1 MKKKNKIIT
10 LIITGLML
18 SCSCFVPGSGAF
30 AIGQS
35 PAFDGYKLND
45 EERRAEITEAVSSEL
60 NKLLPKTGDAYKS
73 TLVYEKLHTNYK
85 DVGYPSIN
93 DGNNEGI
100 TKENKIDVNSLK
112 KPITEPSKRALA
124 EQVRYYQFN
133 FTNGLHYTGI
143 DPQDGHTQDVT
154 AKSKLNFFD
163 YVNLIDSIKNNPSY
177 SKAVREKKLTVV
189 EEDLQ
194 SAIDLL
200 YGGNKF
206 NNNLK
211 ALDGIKSVSIPFNYN
226 KYSYLQLL
234 AAYNKDDAI
243 NATLSYYSE
252 IIDTLNTIRLYS
264 AGVRQGREVS
274 LNTAVLSDKL
284 NKKYNIVQEKLIE
297 PIAEVVD
304 RDYKEKAALKA
315 GESLEKDQLA
325 KEFGTNKP
333 SGGE

>member
-1 MKKKNKIIT
+1 MMLKKKSFT
-10 LIITGLML
+10 LITTAIII
-18 SCSCFVPGSGAF
+18 A
-30 AIGQS
+30 AIGGVRSSAIGHS
-35 PAFDGYKLND
+35 PAFEGYKIND
-45 EERRAEITEAVSSEL
+45 EERRAEITKAVSGEL
-60 NKLLPKTGDAYKS
+60 NKILPLTNEAYKN
-73 TLVYEKLHTNYK
+73 TMIHEKLHTNYQ

-100 TKENKIDVNSLK
+100 TEENKIDVNSLK

-124 EQVRYYQFN
+124 EQVRFYQFN

-143 DPQDGHTQDVT
+143 DPNDGHTQDLE
-154 AKSKLNFFD
+154 ASNKLNFFD
-163 YVNLIDSIKNNPSY
+163 YVNLIESIRDNPSY
-177 SKAVREKKLTVV
+177 SKSVKEKKLTVV

-194 SAIDLL
+194 ASIDLL

-211 ALDGIKSVSIPFNYN
+211 ALDQIKTVSIPFNYN

-264 AGVRQGREVS
+264 AGVRQGKDVS
-274 LNTAVLSDKL
+274 LNTAVLADKL

-297 PIAEVVD
+297 PIAKVVD
-304 RDYKEKAALKA
+304 RDYKEQEALKA
-315 GESLEKDQLA
+315 GESLEKEQLS
-325 KEFGTNKP
+325 KEFKTIK
-333 SGGE
+333 E

>member
-1 MKKKNKIIT
+1 MLKKKSFT
-10 LIITGLML
+10 LIATAIIIVLIGGVR
-18 SCSCFVPGSGAF
+18 SS
-30 AIGQS
+30 AIGHS
-35 PAFDGYKLND
+35 PAFEGYKIND
-45 EERRAEITEAVSSEL
+45 EERRDEITKAVSGEL
-60 NKLLPKTGDAYKS
+60 NKILPLTNEAYKN
-73 TLVYEKLHTNYK
+73 TMIHEKLHTKYQ

-100 TKENKIDVNSLK
+100 TEENKIDVNSLK

-124 EQVRYYQFN
+124 EQVRFYQFN

-143 DPQDGHTQDVT
+143 DPNDGHTQDLE
-154 AKSKLNFFD
+154 ASNKLNFFD
-163 YVNLIDSIKNNPSY
+163 YVNLIESIRDNPSY
-177 SKAVREKKLTVV
+177 SKSVKEKKLTVV

-194 SAIDLL
+194 ASIDLL

-211 ALDGIKSVSIPFNYN
+211 ALDQIKTVSIPFNYN

-264 AGVRQGREVS
+264 AGVRQGKDVS
-274 LNTAVLSDKL
+274 LNTAVLADKL

-297 PIAEVVD
+297 PIAKVVD
-304 RDYKEKAALKA
+304 RDYKEQEALKA
-315 GESLEKDQLA
+315 GESLEKEQLS
-325 KEFGTNKP
+325 KEFKTIK
-333 SGGE
+333 E